1 MSVEAQVKIK
11 NSHDVLL
18 SEKKQV
24 RSLQWDLGV
33 YMWLGT
39 ESWGPNS
46 KALTVAD
53 FGMMGL

>member
-24 RSLQWDLGV
+24 RSLQCDLGV
-33 YMWLGT
+33 YM
-39 ESWGPNS
+39 
-46 KALTVAD
+46 
-53 FGMMGL
+53 